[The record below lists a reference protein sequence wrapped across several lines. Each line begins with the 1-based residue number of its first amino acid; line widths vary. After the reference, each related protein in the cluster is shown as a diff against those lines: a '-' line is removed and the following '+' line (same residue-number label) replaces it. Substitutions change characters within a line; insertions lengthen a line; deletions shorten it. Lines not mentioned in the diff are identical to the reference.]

1 MQIIFKFS
9 NDYQSV
15 GAVNKLLS
23 AISISFPIVIY
34 LRLVITTTTKGC
46 FKIKKK
52 SASNAQKTL
61 PSVYSY
67 CVYIYGTYIIIF
79 NSEYVLEYFIMYR
92 CVRILW
98 AQLIITKNTP
108 FTTSNLFQLIVLIS
122 SKWYFLKNLKF

>member
-52 SASNAQKTL
+52 SASNAQKIRIFIL
-61 PSVYSY
+61 
-67 CVYIYGTYIIIF
+67 CIYIYGTYIIIF

-92 CVRILW
+92 CVRIL
-98 AQLIITKNTP
+98 
-108 FTTSNLFQLIVLIS
+108 
-122 SKWYFLKNLKF
+122 